1 MKNVLTGF
9 KDFILRG
16 SVLDLAIGIV
26 IGAAFTAVVTSVVDN
41 FISPL
46 IAMFFGKP
54 DFSKALILTIN
65 EAEFKFGAII
75 TEIISLLA
83 VGAAVYFFVV
93 LPVNKFQE
101 RRKAGLEV
109 TPEAPAADVAL
120 LTEIRDLLAQQNG
133 SKSN

>member
-26 IGAAFTAVVTSVVDN
+26 IGGAFAALVDSLVHN

-54 DFSKALILTIN
+54 DFSSALILVIN
-65 EAEFKFGAII
+65 KAEFRFGAIL
-75 TEIISLLA
+75 TEIVNFVAI
-83 VGAAVYFFVV
+83 GAAIYFVVV
-93 LPVNKFQE
+93 LPMNKLQE
-101 RRKAGLEV
+101 RRKAGLEI
-109 TPEAPAADVAL
+109 TSEDPSADVAL